1 MQRVQPLRLQAS
13 PEFKGIKTAVP
24 LKLAMVLRFKPA
36 LNSKGL
42 RQMPPY
48 GRQPIPL
55 QASPEFK
62 GIKTCSA
69 HCNQNSRVGFKPAL
83 NSKGLRLARGP
94 MLRSIGFKPALN
106 SKGLRLDFC
115 VFINQIHGFKP
126 ALNSKGLRP
135 ISLGLVVDGC
145 FKPALNSKGLRHGT
159 QPQDRRHHWPD
170 RFDCLPDQHP
180 GAERGRGSRPR
191 G

>member
-1 MQRVQPLRLQAS
+1 MLQAS
-13 PEFKGIKTAVP
+13 PEFKGIKTP
-24 LKLAMVLRFKPA
+24 CGLHSYA
-36 LNSKGL
+36 LSW
-42 RQMPPY
+42 
-48 GRQPIPL
+48 L

-191 G
+191 GRAGPRLCGGGQ

>member
-1 MQRVQPLRLQAS
+1 MTSFKPALNSKGLRHFTASVKLRCACFKPALNSKGLRRVRS
-13 PEFKGIKTAVP
+13 
-24 LKLAMVLRFKPA
+24 VLCNGGGRFKPA

-42 RQMPPY
+42 RPNVVETDASTRFKPALNSK
-48 GRQPIPL
+48 GLRPLDGGVTVVGIRL

-106 SKGLRLDFC
+106 SKGLR
-115 VFINQIHGFKP
+115 
-126 ALNSKGLRP
+126 
-135 ISLGLVVDGC
+135 
-145 FKPALNSKGLRHGT
+145 HGT